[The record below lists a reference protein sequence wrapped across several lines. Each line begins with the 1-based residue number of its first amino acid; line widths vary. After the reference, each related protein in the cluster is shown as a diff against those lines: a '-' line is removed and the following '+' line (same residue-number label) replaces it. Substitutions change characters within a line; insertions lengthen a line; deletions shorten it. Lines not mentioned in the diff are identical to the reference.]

1 MRYMRITHHLN
12 IGIFEGERVKIAIGS
27 AYPLLK
33 RLTTD
38 VRGLNVKSGVPMS
51 LTIDDE
57 EIREAMKEPIA
68 TIISI
73 VLRALETVPPELS
86 ADIHSNGIY
95 LTGGGAL
102 IRGLDKL
109 VEEKTSLKVYTP
121 EDPLLSICK
130 GAGAILDN
138 FYEMKKVCIY

>member
-1 MRYMRITHHLN
+1 MLLNHHLN
-12 IGIFEGERVKIAIGS
+12 IGVFEGERVKIQVGS
-27 AYPLLK
+27 AYPLLEK
-33 RLTTD
+33 LTTE
-38 VRGLNVKSGVPMS
+38 VKGLNVKTGVPMS
-51 LTIDDE
+51 IVIDDE
-57 EIREAMKEPIA
+57 EIREAMKEPLA
-68 TIISI
+68 TIIAV
-73 VLRALETVPPELS
+73 VLRALEKVPPELS

-109 VEEKTSLKVYTP
+109 VEEKTTLKVYTP

-138 FYEMKKVCIY
+138 FYEMKKVCIN